1 MFGCLVG
8 GWVDKGPVRFQF
20 RPGFVWRILLFACLC
35 PSLSRH
41 RCYFRMHTP
50 FHDWPVYFIQIS
62 ILRCTG
68 LARADTFGLSDPF
81 VEVHWNGA
89 LIHRTHTKQRTLN
102 PVWGDGTK
110 AEEEEEEGEGRG
122 EAAAAAAQ
130 ERGEDEDERS
140 GRERVVVNVRPDGSG
155 GELLL
160 SVYDADLLST
170 GDFLGEVN
178 NNSNRQPSSYAPS
191 RHLLMDASILLV
203 DRAS

>member
-1 MFGCLVG
+1 M
-8 GWVDKGPVRFQF
+8 
-20 RPGFVWRILLFACLC
+20 AH
-35 PSLSRH
+35 PSLRLPVSLTL
-41 RCYFRMHTP
+41 TP
-50 FHDWPVYFIQIS
+50 SLLLPHAYAFP
-62 ILRCTG
+62 R
-68 LARADTFGLSDPF
+68 LARLFYPDQHSAVHGFGARGYVGLSDPF

-110 AEEEEEEGEGRG
+110 AEEEEEEEGEGRG